1 MDRRVDLPSGGY
13 AVLRDPLTVTNKE
26 RKPIVA
32 QMDAAQRNPDQIVTN
47 FDLTEQLVV
56 LMVKEWTHP
65 FPLPSQSRDSL
76 DEIPTLDYD
85 RLCISVQDKE
95 SRIFLDVTEKPDP
108 KDQNGSRP
116 NSGNS
121 GMDSSTTTSAHA
133 SISLPRSVST
143 A

>member
-95 SRIFLDVTEKPDP
+95 SRIFLDINEKPDP
-108 KDQNGSRP
+108 KAQNGRAPSF
-116 NSGNS
+116 GNS
-121 GMDSSTTTSAHA
+121 VADSSMTTSQQET
-133 SISLPRSVST
+133 ISLPRSANTV
-143 A
+143 